1 MRPAPL
7 PLAAALSLAIA
18 GAPAVGAELRV
29 SAAASLSESMRELAG
44 LWRAGGGEP
53 VVLNLGASSA
63 LALQIEKGAPADVFV
78 SADEAQMD
86 RLEAAGRVVEST
98 RRALLAN
105 RLVVVVPADAAA
117 PPAQA
122 SDLAADGVRRLALA
136 DPALV
141 PAGVYARRWLE
152 GLGLWPRLRPRVVPL
167 ENVRAALAAVDSG
180 DADAAV
186 VYATD
191 ARVARRARIA
201 FEVPEAEAP
210 PIRYPAAALRDAAAP
225 EAAAAFVRFLASPAA
240 SAVFE
245 RHGFRPLDDPE

>member
-1 MRPAPL
+1 MRLATL
-7 PLAAALSLAIA
+7 PLAAALSLALA
-18 GAPAVGAELRV
+18 GAPGVGAELRV
-29 SAAASLSESMRELAG
+29 SAAASLSESMRELAE

-63 LALQIEKGAPADVFV
+63 LALQIENGAPSDVFV

-86 RLEAAGRVVEST
+86 RLEAAGRIVEGT
-98 RRALLAN
+98 RRSLLGN
-105 RLVVVVPADAAA
+105 RLVVVVPDDAPS

-122 SDLAADGVRRLALA
+122 SDLVGEGVRRIALA

-152 GLGLWPRLRPRVVPL
+152 ALGLWDRVQPRVVPL

-191 ARVARRARIA
+191 ARIARRARVA

-210 PIRYPAAALRDAAAP
+210 AIRYPAAALRDAAAQ
-225 EAAAAFVRFLASPAA
+225 AAARAFVEFLASPAA
-240 SAVFE
+240 RAVFE
-245 RHGFRPLDDPE
+245 RHGFRLLD